1 MLGPGGPRAFSARA
15 GGAGVYRRNYRAA
28 AGMRVHDP
36 ASKTRFI
43 HHIVPGPMPPVAGVN
58 MQASIESTGNL
69 ERRLTFSLPEDRLQ
83 THISGRLGEIARTTR
98 IKGFRPGKVPA
109 KVIEQRFGQQVRSEA
124 VDGLLRETFDAA
136 LREHELRIAG
146 TPRIDKGEGE
156 LSFVATVELV
166 PDFGDVDVSKLT
178 VVRHSAEI
186 NDADIDQMITNLR
199 EQRRSWS
206 PVTRGAQDGDLVAL
220 ETWSQAGEERLPAE
234 GTEKGSVIVGQGMM
248 FEQIEQGLV
257 GLTAG
262 EEKTLDV
269 EFPADWRVPALAG
282 KQVKVTVK
290 AVDVSAPVLPEV
302 DAEFIKSFGVKGGDV
317 EQFRKDI
324 RANLERELKGA
335 LMNRLRR
342 EVGEQLI
349 AAYASVEMPPRLV
362 ENEARAMLDQQL
374 EQIRRSGRNPGD
386 VPADAHEGFKDAA
399 AKRVLVGLLVGEV
412 ARRNDLRLD
421 PKRLNE
427 TMRLIASTY
436 EEPEQVIE
444 MYRNDPQLMSGLQN
458 RVMEEQVIDWIAE
471 RAQHTEEKLSFQD
484 AIRQ

>member
-1 MLGPGGPRAFSARA
+1 
-15 GGAGVYRRNYRAA
+15 
-28 AGMRVHDP
+28 
-36 ASKTRFI
+36 
-43 HHIVPGPMPPVAGVN
+43 

-69 ERRLTFSLPEDRLQ
+69 ERRLSFSLPEDRLN

-109 KVIEQRFGQQVRSEA
+109 KVIEQRFGAQVRGEA

-136 LREHELRIAG
+136 IREHALRVVG
-146 TPRIDKGEGE
+146 SPRIDKGEQGE

-166 PDFGDVDVSKLT
+166 PEFGEIDVSKLN
-178 VVRHSAEI
+178 VVRHVAEI
-186 NDADIDQMITNLR
+186 GDADIDQMIENLR
-199 EQRRSWS
+199 QQRRTWA
-206 PVTRGAQDGDLVAL
+206 PVSRGAKEGDLVAL
-220 ETWSQAGEERLPAE
+220 ETFSQAGDERLPAE
-234 GTEKGSVIVGQGMM
+234 GTEKGTIVIGQNMM
-248 FEQIEQGLV
+248 FETIEKGLV
-257 GLTAG
+257 GLAKG

-269 EFPADWRVPALAG
+269 EFPADWRVEALAG
-282 KQVKVTVK
+282 KTVQVTVKVTE
-290 AVDVSAPVLPEV
+290 VSEESLPEV
-302 DAEFIKSFGVKGGDV
+302 DDAFIKSFGVKAGDV

-349 AAYASVEMPPRLV
+349 AAYSAVELPPRLV
-362 ENEARAMLDQQL
+362 ENEARAMLAQQI
-374 EQIRRSGRNPGD
+374 EQLRRNGRDPGQ

-412 ARRNDLRLD
+412 ARINDLKLE

-471 RAQHTEEKLSFQD
+471 RAQHTEQALAFNE